1 MSRTDVSGQ
10 IGCHETSMN
19 TYKSTL
25 RNTTEDRGSRLHRS
39 GSLKS
44 RKQFLMFSKIVQ
56 ITPFPLLMFS
66 KILQITPF
74 PLLMFS
80 KIVQITPFS
89 LKEARISTY
98 VQMVKKLGH
107 RLSCVQIEVLQ
118 YMLSPLYAQKSGS
131 FLPKLPRQQSPLNY
145 GIVLPNYTTS
155 LPKTVILKNYI
166 RCRELIYYYQLRGV
180 GASGDAVGWGTA
192 RQAGRSQF
200 RFPIESLEIFIDIIL
215 PVTPCLWGRPSL

>member
-44 RKQFLMFSKIVQ
+44 RKQF
-56 ITPFPLLMFS
+56 
-66 KILQITPF
+66 
-74 PLLMFS
+74 LMFS

-180 GASGDAVGWGTA
+180 GASGDAVG
-192 RQAGRSQF
+192 
-200 RFPIESLEIFIDIIL
+200 
-215 PVTPCLWGRPSL
+215 